1 MTSRAAKDAGISA
14 LARTG
19 LEPRGL
25 SREQAAAYL
34 GIGPTLFDDMVA
46 DGRMPLPKEIG
57 ARRVWDRRALDEAFD
72 QLPAAGTVA
81 PKPAANDSTAAPDV
95 WGQARV

>member
-1 MTSRAAKDAGISA
+1 MTSRAAKSSCTSA

-34 GIGPTLFDDMVA
+34 GIGPTLFDDMVS
-46 DGRMPLPKEIG
+46 DGRMPDAKAIG
-57 ARRVWDRRALDEAFD
+57 SRRVWDRRALDEAFD
-72 QLPAAGTVA
+72 KLPPAGAA
-81 PKPAANDSTAAPDV
+81 PPQPANDSTAAPDV